1 MIKVGTKGFVTLI
14 ETLGSDLTIVNAA
27 RVSFNKISKWDED
40 ASLVDDNGL
49 LDVTYK
55 LNDKDK
61 HLIHYLAKHDHW
73 TPFAHPQICLH
84 IKAPISIRTQ
94 FFKHKVGFVENE
106 LSRRYVDEEPEFFYP
121 EWSSRPT
128 GSMKQGAGDN
138 LDNNDSNRAVYFYD
152 YAVKAAKSAYDD
164 LIKLGVAPEQAR
176 FVLPQGTYTEWYWTG
191 SLAAYARFYKQRS
204 NSHAQ
209 AEIRD
214 YADVISTII
223 KPLFPISWNALTN
236 TFVTPQ

>member
-40 ASLVDDNGL
+40 ASSVDDNGL

-55 LNDKDK
+55 LSDKDT
-61 HLIHYLAKHDHW
+61 HLIYYLAKHDHW

-106 LSRRYVDEEPEFFYP
+106 LSRRYVDDPPEFFYP
-121 EWSSRPT
+121 EWSARPI
-128 GSMKQGAGDN
+128 GSMKQGAGDS
-138 LDNNDSNRAVYFYD
+138 LDDNDWNRAVYFYD

-191 SLAAYARFYKQRS
+191 SLAAFARFYKQRS
-204 NSHAQ
+204 NSQAQ
-209 AEIRD
+209 AEIRE

-236 TFVTPQ
+236 TFVTPE

>member
-55 LNDKDK
+55 LSDKDK

>member
-40 ASLVDDNGL
+40 ASSVDDNGL

-55 LNDKDK
+55 LSDKDK
-61 HLIHYLAKHDHW
+61 HLIYYLAKHDHW

-106 LSRRYVDEEPEFFYP
+106 LSRRYVDDPPEFFYP
-121 EWSSRPT
+121 EWSARPKE
-128 GSMKQGAGDN
+128 SMKQGAGDS
-138 LDNNDSNRAVYFYD
+138 LDDNDWNRAVYFYD

-209 AEIRD
+209 AEIRE

-236 TFVTPQ
+236 TFVTPE